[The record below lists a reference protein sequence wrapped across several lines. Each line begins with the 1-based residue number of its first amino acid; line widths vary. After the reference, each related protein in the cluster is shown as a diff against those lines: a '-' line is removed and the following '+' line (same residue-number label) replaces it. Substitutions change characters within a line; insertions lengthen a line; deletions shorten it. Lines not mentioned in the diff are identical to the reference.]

1 MADGKRALVAPPVGD
16 EDDAQMVTTIQESRW
31 LAGVTRQAQPTA
43 QLHQQAASQAAA
55 AKRKEQ
61 ASFTAAEAKRRRAD
75 HMKEVRAQQKA
86 ERVAAVSAAAA
97 AAAAPRVPDG
107 YSTGLD
113 RRFYGETVTLISTR
127 EIQDSERTS
136 TQSKQFVRNDDTN

>member
-1 MADGKRALVAPPVGD
+1 MHFQDAGLEPMLYRVCLVSVCIA
-16 EDDAQMVTTIQESRW
+16 VTLMGRVLESRIESYNVRSRSRRLLCCSDVNKGW
-31 LAGVTRQAQPTA
+31 HSEVI
-43 QLHQQAASQAAA
+43 QLPFD
-55 AKRKEQ
+55 RC
-61 ASFTAAEAKRRRAD
+61 T
-75 HMKEVRAQQKA
+75 
-86 ERVAAVSAAAA
+86 
-97 AAAAPRVPDG
+97 G

>member
-1 MADGKRALVAPPVGD
+1 
-16 EDDAQMVTTIQESRW
+16 MVLLLRW
-31 LAGVTRQAQPTA
+31 LSWVLYRHDKIIVLT
-43 QLHQQAASQAAA
+43 
-55 AKRKEQ
+55 
-61 ASFTAAEAKRRRAD
+61 
-75 HMKEVRAQQKA
+75 
-86 ERVAAVSAAAA
+86 
-97 AAAAPRVPDG
+97 PRG

>member
-1 MADGKRALVAPPVGD
+1 
-16 EDDAQMVTTIQESRW
+16 MVTR
-31 LAGVTRQAQPTA
+31 ATA
-43 QLHQQAASQAAA
+43 SYQVALW
-55 AKRKEQ
+55 
-61 ASFTAAEAKRRRAD
+61 
-75 HMKEVRAQQKA
+75 VR
-86 ERVAAVSAAAA
+86 ETSLC
-97 AAAAPRVPDG
+97 G